1 MNTPI
6 GLDTDGLEPELR
18 ALIGVFSLY
27 TYIDTNMRQ
36 QGDDCG
42 GPNLERKV
50 LVKLDRPKRIGTL
63 ARDLDAL
70 PSTMTT
76 VADQMEARGLIERM
90 RDPEDRRAWLLCL
103 TEKGHQ
109 QRMETVGLAHTLLH
123 ETLGLSDDEV
133 EAFAQISLKIHL
145 KIQELNNG

>member
-1 MNTPI
+1 MTTQAEFK
-6 GLDTDGLEPELR
+6 TDVLEPELR
-18 ALIGVFSLY
+18 ALMGVFSLY
-27 TYIDTNMRQ
+27 TYIDTKLRQ

-63 ARDLDAL
+63 ARDLNAL

-76 VADQMEARGLIERM
+76 VADQMEERGLVERM

-103 TEKGHQ
+103 TEKGQ
-109 QRMETVGLAHTLLH
+109 EQRRETVDLAHTLLH
-123 ETLGLSDDEV
+123 DTLGLSANEV
-133 EAFAQISLKIHL
+133 EDFAQISLKIHL

>member
-1 MNTPI
+1 MNTPT
-6 GLDTDGLEPELR
+6 GFDTDGLEPELR
-18 ALIGVFSLY
+18 ALMGVFSLY

-36 QGDDCG
+36 QGDDCS

-76 VADQMEARGLIERM
+76 VADQMEERGLVERM

-103 TEKGHQ
+103 TEKGQQ
-109 QRMETVGLAHTLLH
+109 QRKETVDLAHELLH
-123 ETLGLSDDEV
+123 KTLGLSDDEV
-133 EAFAQISLKIHL
+133 EAFAQVSLKIHL